1 MSRLAPRNLE
11 LSSALKNSIKLPL
24 ANSYFSRVLL
34 NLSSKNLPVHFIIF
48 SKSRNAP
55 LLKCGIDSATML
67 ISKPAVLVALSI
79 NIGII
84 PNVFPAHSPP
94 TT

>member
-79 NIGII
+79 STGNI
-84 PNVFPAHSPP
+84 PKVLPAEVPP
-94 TT
+94 